1 MAWINAIA
9 SLAGSA
15 MSMRGQSSANSE
27 NKKLALQQMM
37 FQERMS
43 NTAHQREVQDLRK
56 AGLNPILSATGG
68 PGAST
73 PAGATAHVENEKLP
87 GVNSALDAL
96 RSVSNAMLA
105 RAQADKVKAETG
117 QIKTVTERKLPAEV
131 ELLTEQGHSARAQ
144 AQNLRMDSHLKGMLT
159 RVAFQD
165 IDKTKALTKLF
176 TEQGL
181 TEQVQRRLYSLNA
194 DQAVAQLKSMVLEG
208 EISESTFGKVMA
220 HVKRFTDAIPVSASA
235 HKSFR

>member
-1 MAWINAIA
+1 MAWASAIM
-9 SLAGSA
+9 SLVGGA
-15 MSMRGQSSANSE
+15 MANKGQSSANST
-27 NKKLALQQMM
+27 NTKLALQQMM

-43 NTAHQREVQDLRK
+43 NTAHQREVKDLRK

-73 PAGATAHVENEKLP
+73 PAGAAAHVENEKLP

-105 RAQADKVKAETG
+105 RAQADKLKAETG
-117 QIKTVTERKLPAEV
+117 QVKAVTERKLPAEV

-176 TEQGL
+176 KEQGL
-181 TEQVQRRLYSLNA
+181 TEQTQRRLYSLNA
-194 DQAVAQLKSMVLEG
+194 DQAVQLLKTMALEG
-208 EISESTFGKVMA
+208 EISESAFGKVMA
-220 HVKRFTDAIPVSASA
+220 YVKRFTDAVPVKLSLP
-235 HKSFR
+235 